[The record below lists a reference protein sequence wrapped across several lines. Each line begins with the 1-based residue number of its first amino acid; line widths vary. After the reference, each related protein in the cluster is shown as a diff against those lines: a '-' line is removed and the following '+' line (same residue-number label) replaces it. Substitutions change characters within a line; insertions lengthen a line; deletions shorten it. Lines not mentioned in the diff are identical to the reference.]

1 MCSELLILGDPRP
14 VGQELEKDD
23 GCQARHK
30 MVQKL
35 LYRWKTRK
43 GSLLIDHKS
52 CNLII
57 VGRETTTFM
66 ERLQRG

>member
-1 MCSELLILGDPRP
+1 MCSELLILGDPGP
-14 VGQELEKDD
+14 VGQELKKDD
-23 GCQARHK
+23 GCQREDI
-30 MVQKL
+30 KL

-43 GSLLIDHKS
+43 GTLLIDHKI